1 MYDFLNATLTLNI
14 TVITDPTALKFQD
27 GIARQT
33 YQNSVT
39 PNQFARVSPSSSAAG
54 MLGGCAHMSATSAA
68 ASCSCASPAQC
79 DRVARHTGEVT
90 HAARDGIP

>member
-1 MYDFLNATLTLNI
+1 MYDFVNATLTLNI

-39 PNQFARVSPSSSAAG
+39 PNQFARVRPSSTAAG
-54 MLGGCAHMSATSAA
+54 MLGGCVPVSAIPAA
-68 ASCSCASPAQC
+68 ASCNCASPAQC
-79 DRVARHTGEVT
+79 DHVALHTCEVT
-90 HAARDGIP
+90 HAYRNGTP